1 MTEASNSLLAF
12 FRVVLDEL
20 RKKLSPAE
28 FAELLKECDTE
39 REGQDIGVN
48 ATPMPGQA
56 SSHGD

>member
-20 RKKLSPAE
+20 KKRLTPTE
-28 FAELLKECDTE
+28 FTELLKECDTE
-39 REGQDIGVN
+39 QEEQDVRAN

-56 SSHGD
+56 PSPGD